1 MSRLEDLKKAKQY
14 SDVKQYDEKNQLIHK
29 MITDAPAE
37 FYIDSDKDGIVGLTH
52 ESTGFKIHVPK
63 QVVTGVKLQNKA
75 AASLAPMTAGF
86 GMPNITG
93 GGQGSYT
100 KLPSLTGSMKSQLTT
115 ATKNVGEKAKTATPA
130 DSMFPATAEHYRK
143 QQELN
148 GYKAANIT
156 TGSISR
162 GLGYSPGLWYN
173 EQDYS
178 PAAQTRYGNI
188 VSGLGLSAAGLA
200 SIPVLQ
206 YLFPERFKNK
216 SRALSTLAVLGGMA
230 APWAL
235 NLPSTL
241 ADVNRLK
248 GISNADWTPAR
259 RDATLARSH
268 TLSGIDPAKPYGA
281 PAASTPAVPSAPA
294 FGSPNYVAP
303 HVPDIVEVLGNL
315 NKQQAGGTLTPQE
328 QKDIEQAGTHYS
340 GSTSKASGYI
350 PMDLQI
356 AKTHL
361 ADVLSEQLSSGYVD
375 YGQAVGLMQRATA
388 ESNKPWVTV
397 QNLAHAAVGAGAGA
411 LAGTVAAKG
420 IGLFMNLDPGEQKII
435 RNTGAALGT
444 LINLGKFGF

>member
-1 MSRLEDLKKAKQY
+1 MSHLEDLKKAKQY

-29 MITDAPAE
+29 MITDTPSE

-63 QVVTGVKLQNKA
+63 QVVSGVNLQNKA

-93 GGQGSYT
+93 GGQGSYL

-115 ATKNVGEKAKTATPA
+115 ATKRVGEKAKTPTPA

-148 GYKAANIT
+148 GYKAGELT

-216 SRALSTLAVLGGMA
+216 GRALSTLAVLGGMA
-230 APWAL
+230 APWACGCPRGVDGPPL
-235 NLPSTL
+235 LRRGDGHQRDALVCRHRRGHGVRCSAPRMRRPARPACGHRDGRRARRTARVPRFWRAEVLQPRRRTRADGDRGRAAVRRRRAADESRRVRDGAGL
-241 ADVNRLK
+241 VRRVAADVARCAWPRCSR
-248 GISNADWTPAR
+248 GTP
-259 RDATLARSH
+259 
-268 TLSGIDPAKPYGA
+268 GA
-281 PAASTPAVPSAPA
+281 PRVGRVPRGWSC
-294 FGSPNYVAP
+294 G
-303 HVPDIVEVLGNL
+303 
-315 NKQQAGGTLTPQE
+315 
-328 QKDIEQAGTHYS
+328 
-340 GSTSKASGYI
+340 
-350 PMDLQI
+350 
-356 AKTHL
+356 
-361 ADVLSEQLSSGYVD
+361 
-375 YGQAVGLMQRATA
+375 RC
-388 ESNKPWVTV
+388 
-397 QNLAHAAVGAGAGA
+397 
-411 LAGTVAAKG
+411 
-420 IGLFMNLDPGEQKII
+420 
-435 RNTGAALGT
+435 
-444 LINLGKFGF
+444 

>member
-1 MSRLEDLKKAKQY
+1 MSRLKDLKKAKQY

-63 QVVTGVKLQNKA
+63 QVVSGVKLQNKA
-75 AASLAPMTAGF
+75 AASLAPMTAGC
-86 GMPNITG
+86 GMPKING
-93 GGQGSYT
+93 GGKGSYT
-100 KLPSLTGSMKSQLTT
+100 KLPSLTGKMKSQLTT
-115 ATKNVGEKAKTATPA
+115 ATKNVGQEAKTATPA
-130 DSMFPATAEHYRK
+130 DTMFPATAEHYRK

-148 GYKAANIT
+148 GYKAGELT

-162 GLGYSPGLWYN
+162 GLGYSPGVFYN

-206 YLFPERFKNK
+206 YLFPERFKGK
-216 SRALSTLAVLGGMA
+216 GKALSTLAVLGGMA

-241 ADVNRLK
+241 ADVNRLN
-248 GISNADWTPAR
+248 GISNEDWAKKK
-259 RDATLARSH
+259 DSILATSH
-268 TLSGIDPAKPYGA
+268 ALSGIDPAKPYGA
-281 PAASTPAVPSAPA
+281 PAVDTPAPTA
-294 FGSPNYVAP
+294 
-303 HVPDIVEVLGNL
+303 
-315 NKQQAGGTLTPQE
+315 
-328 QKDIEQAGTHYS
+328 
-340 GSTSKASGYI
+340 KASGYI

-375 YGQAVGLMQRATA
+375 YGQAVGLMQRANA

-420 IGLFMNLDPGEQKII
+420 IGLFMNLDPGEQKVI

>member
-63 QVVTGVKLQNKA
+63 QVVSGVKLQNKA

-93 GGQGSYT
+93 GGKGSYT
-100 KLPSLTGSMKSQLTT
+100 KLPSLTGKMKSQLTT

-130 DSMFPATAEHYRK
+130 DTMFPATAEHYRK

-148 GYKAANIT
+148 GYKAGEIT

-162 GLGYSPGLWYN
+162 GLGYSPGIFYG

-206 YLFPERFKNK
+206 YLFPERFKGK
-216 SRALSTLAVLGGMA
+216 GKALSTLAVLGGMA

-248 GISNADWTPAR
+248 GISNENWAKRKDSVL
-259 RDATLARSH
+259 ATSH
-268 TLSGIDPAKPYGA
+268 ALSGIDPAKPYGA
-281 PAASTPAVPSAPA
+281 PAVDTPAPTA
-294 FGSPNYVAP
+294 
-303 HVPDIVEVLGNL
+303 
-315 NKQQAGGTLTPQE
+315 
-328 QKDIEQAGTHYS
+328 
-340 GSTSKASGYI
+340 KASGYI

-420 IGLFMNLDPGEQKII
+420 IGLFMNLDPGEQKVI

>member
-63 QVVTGVKLQNKA
+63 QVVSGVKLQNKA

-86 GMPNITG
+86 GMPKING
-93 GGQGSYT
+93 GGKGSYT
-100 KLPSLTGSMKSQLTT
+100 KLPSLTGKMKSQLTT

-130 DSMFPATAEHYRK
+130 DTMFPATAEHYRK

-148 GYKAANIT
+148 GYKAGEIT

-162 GLGYSPGLWYN
+162 SLGYSPGLWYN

-206 YLFPERFKNK
+206 YLFPERFKGK
-216 SRALSTLAVLGGMA
+216 GKALSTLAVLGGMA

-248 GISNADWTPAR
+248 GISNENWVKRKDSVI
-259 RDATLARSH
+259 ARSRA
-268 TLSGIDPAKPYGA
+268 LSGIDPAKPYGA
-281 PAASTPAVPSAPA
+281 PAVDTPVPTA
-294 FGSPNYVAP
+294 
-303 HVPDIVEVLGNL
+303 
-315 NKQQAGGTLTPQE
+315 
-328 QKDIEQAGTHYS
+328 
-340 GSTSKASGYI
+340 KASGYI

-361 ADVLSEQLSSGYVD
+361 ADVLSEQLRSGYVD

-420 IGLFMNLDPGEQKII
+420 IGLFMNLDPGEQKVI

>member
-1 MSRLEDLKKAKQY
+1 MSRLEDLKRAKQY

-29 MITDAPAE
+29 MITDTPSE

-63 QVVTGVKLQNKA
+63 QVVSGVKLQNKA

-93 GGQGSYT
+93 GGQGSYI

-130 DSMFPATAEHYRK
+130 DTMFPATSEYYKK

-148 GYKAANIT
+148 GYKAGGEIT

-173 EQDYS
+173 EQEYS

-206 YLFPERFKNK
+206 YLFPERFKGK
-216 SRALSTLAVLGGMA
+216 GKALSTLAVLGGMA

-248 GISNADWTPAR
+248 GISNEDWAKR
-259 RDATLARSH
+259 KDSFLARSH
-268 TLSGIDPAKPYGA
+268 TLSGIDPSKPYGA
-281 PAASTPAVPSAPA
+281 PVDSTPDP
-294 FGSPNYVAP
+294 
-303 HVPDIVEVLGNL
+303 
-315 NKQQAGGTLTPQE
+315 
-328 QKDIEQAGTHYS
+328 
-340 GSTSKASGYI
+340 TSKAGNYI

-388 ESNKPWVTV
+388 ESNKPWITV
-397 QNLAHAAVGAGAGA
+397 QNLAHAAIGAGAGA

>member
-63 QVVTGVKLQNKA
+63 QVVSGVKLQNKA

-93 GGQGSYT
+93 GGKGSYT
-100 KLPSLTGSMKSQLTT
+100 KLPSLAGKMKSQLTT
-115 ATKNVGEKAKTATPA
+115 ATKNVGEEAKTATPA
-130 DSMFPATAEHYRK
+130 DTMFPATAEHYRK

-148 GYKAANIT
+148 GYKAADIT

-162 GLGYSPGLWYN
+162 GLGYSPGVFYN
-173 EQDYS
+173 EKDYS

-206 YLFPERFKNK
+206 YLFPERFKGK
-216 SRALSTLAVLGGMA
+216 GKALSTLAVLGGMA

-248 GISNADWTPAR
+248 GISNEDWAKR
-259 RDATLARSH
+259 KDSFLARSH

-294 FGSPNYVAP
+294 FGSPDYVAP

-328 QKDIEQAGTHYS
+328 QKDIERAGTQYS
-340 GSTSKASGYI
+340 GSTSKAGNYI

-361 ADVLSEQLSSGYVD
+361 ADVLSEQLRSGYVD

-388 ESNKPWVTV
+388 ESNKPWITV

>member
-29 MITDAPAE
+29 MITDTPSE

-63 QVVTGVKLQNKA
+63 QVVSGVKLQNKA

-86 GMPNITG
+86 GMPKLNG
-93 GGQGSYT
+93 GGKGSYT
-100 KLPSLTGSMKSQLTT
+100 KLPSLTGKMKSQLTT
-115 ATKNVGEKAKTATPA
+115 ATKNVGEKAKTSTPEEN
-130 DSMFPATAEHYRK
+130 MFPATSEYYRK

-148 GYKAANIT
+148 GYKVGELT

-206 YLFPERFKNK
+206 YLFPERFKGK
-216 SRALSTLAVLGGMA
+216 GKALSTLAVLGGMA

-248 GISNADWTPAR
+248 GISNEDWAKKK
-259 RDATLARSH
+259 DSILATSH
-268 TLSGIDPAKPYGA
+268 ALSGIDPAKPYGA
-281 PAASTPAVPSAPA
+281 PAVDTPAPTA
-294 FGSPNYVAP
+294 
-303 HVPDIVEVLGNL
+303 
-315 NKQQAGGTLTPQE
+315 
-328 QKDIEQAGTHYS
+328 
-340 GSTSKASGYI
+340 KASGYI

-375 YGQAVGLMQRATA
+375 YGQAVGLMQRANA

-420 IGLFMNLDPGEQKII
+420 IGLFMNLDPGEQKVI